1 MNSSTITNILYR
13 NFNIKKNKV
22 IWSGYLE
29 DLKALVLTEV
39 DEDTAQS
46 TTWRSSSGG
55 KWSFESKVLTITW
68 HSRNEY
74 IYFRGE
80 KGNELFE
87 RVQSLFEQ
95 GDNAF
100 IVNGTNDESQLRKS
114 LESVLTD
121 DSDDASFIDDT
132 NQNSPSTTDECEVTK
147 KWTNQHGKHGEAP
160 SNPKSSNYEVEES
173 VTKTISTDNLHK
185 ESLNLPPK
193 PDKTTSTDIPN
204 KESLQHKAPKSVNIE
219 SVKKTK
225 KHNLLGNLSTSY

>member
-1 MNSSTITNILYR
+1 M
-13 NFNIKKNKV
+13 
-22 IWSGYLE
+22 
-29 DLKALVLTEV
+29 KALVLTEV

-46 TTWRSSSGG
+46 TTWRSPSGG

-74 IYFRGE
+74 VYFRGE

-114 LESVLTD
+114 LESLQTD

-147 KWTNQHGKHGEAP
+147 KWTNQHGKHEEAG
-160 SNPKSSNYEVEES
+160 STFES
-173 VTKTISTDNLHK
+173 EKFKLR
-185 ESLNLPPK
+185 
-193 PDKTTSTDIPN
+193 
-204 KESLQHKAPKSVNIE
+204 
-219 SVKKTK
+219 
-225 KHNLLGNLSTSY
+225 G